1 MSWCVDVMYV
11 LVCGCNVCLV
21 CVDVMYVL
29 VCGCNV
35 CLGVWM

>member
-11 LVCGCNVCLV
+11 LVCGCNVCLW